1 MIELFIYAIF
11 GHLVGDYLLQSKKM
25 ALEKSAKNWRGFLI
39 CILHTLIYTASIF
52 VVIWKFNILAII
64 IIFVSHFIID
74 RWSLG
79 QIWLKLIKGRTFES
93 AYSSQDKN
101 REFDIAFTSIV
112 YTVVDN
118 TFHLLILWFVL
129 KLI

>member
-11 GHLVGDYLLQSKKM
+11 GHLIGDYLLQPKKM
-25 ALEKSAKNWRGFLI
+25 ALSKSVSTWRGFLI
-39 CILHTLIYTASIF
+39 CVLHSLIYTASIF
-52 VVIWKFNILAII
+52 LIIWKFNILAII
-64 IIFVSHFIID
+64 LIFISHFIID

-79 QIWLKLIKGRTFES
+79 EVWLKFIKGRTFKS
-93 AYSSQDKN
+93 AYSSQEKY

-129 KLI
+129 RLF